1 VPGLPP
7 TPAFDG
13 VALDLM
19 TVPVGAKFGRIHR
32 KALPDPLGFGKN
44 PSRFSDPRQRTE
56 ANRFGVLYLGS
67 SLKVCFLETMLRDD
81 RDGIVGQ
88 IAIAESELD
97 DRRYAEIRVGQA
109 LRLLDLTGDGPVRM
123 GIPSD
128 VARGRRQALA
138 RKWSVAFHE
147 HPAQVDG
154 IAYPSRLNGEIN
166 LAIYDRAVAKL
177 ELFRAQDLKRAAG
190 LPEVLDD
197 CLVALL

>member
-1 VPGLPP
+1 
-7 TPAFDG
+7 
-13 VALDLM
+13 M
-19 TVPVGAKFGRIHR
+19 GAKFGRIHR
-32 KALPDPLGFGKN
+32 KTFRNPLGFGKN
-44 PSRFSDPRQRTE
+44 PSRFSDPSRRVQR
-56 ANRFGVLYLGS
+56 NRFGVLYLGS

-97 DRRYAEIRVGQA
+97 DRRYAEIRVGQP

-147 HPAQVDG
+147 HPQQLDG
-154 IAYPSRLNGEIN
+154 IVYPSRLNGETN
-166 LAIYDRAVAKL
+166 LAIYGRAVGKL
-177 ELFRAQDLKRAAG
+177 ELWHAQDLKRAAG
-190 LPEVLDD
+190 LADVLDD
-197 CLVALL
+197 FLVALL

>member
-7 TPAFDG
+7 TPAFDR

-19 TVPVGAKFGRIHR
+19 TVPVGATFGRIHR
-32 KALPDPLGFGKN
+32 KTFPDPLGFGKN
-44 PSRFSDPRQRTE
+44 PSRFSDPRRRTE

-97 DRRYAEIRVGQA
+97 DRRFSEIRVREP
-109 LRLLDLTGDGPVRM
+109 LRLLDLTGDGLVRM

-138 RKWSVAFHE
+138 RKWSVVFHE

-154 IAYPSRLNGEIN
+154 IVYLSRLNGETN
-166 LAIYDRAVAKL
+166 MAIYGRSVGKL
-177 ELFRAQDLKRAAG
+177 DLLREQDLKCAVE
-190 LPEVLDD
+190 LPGVLDD
-197 CLVALL
+197 FLVALF

>member
-1 VPGLPP
+1 
-7 TPAFDG
+7 
-13 VALDLM
+13 M

-32 KALPDPLGFGKN
+32 KTFPDPLGFGKN
-44 PSRFSDPRQRTE
+44 PSRFSDPRRRTE
-56 ANRFGVLYLGS
+56 ASRFGVLYLGS

-97 DRRYAEIRVGQA
+97 DRRYAEIRVREA

-128 VARGRRQALA
+128 VASGRRQTLS

-147 HPAQVDG
+147 HPQQPDG
-154 IAYPSRLNGEIN
+154 IVYRVPKCFCEPSYPGRSTEDQFVYRLNCC
-166 LAIYDRAVAKL
+166 
-177 ELFRAQDLKRAAG
+177 ELFLSEVRLPRFLKG
-190 LPEVLDD
+190 PP
-197 CLVALL
+197 

>member
-13 VALDLM
+13 VALDIM
-19 TVPVGAKFGRIHR
+19 TVPVGAKYGRIHR
-32 KALPDPLGFGKN
+32 KTFPDPLGLGKS
-44 PSRFSDPRQRTE
+44 PSRFSDPRRRTE

-67 SLKVCFLETMLRDD
+67 SLKVCFLETMLRDE

-88 IAIAESELD
+88 IEIAESELD
-97 DRRYAEIRVGQA
+97 NRRYAEIQVNQA

-128 VARGRRQALA
+128 VARSRRQVLA

-154 IAYPSRLNGEIN
+154 IVYPSRLNGETN
-166 LAIYDRAVAKL
+166 LAIYGRAVGKL
-177 ELFRAQDLKRAAG
+177 ELLRAQNLKRAAG
-190 LPEVLDD
+190 LPDVLDD
-197 CLVALL
+197 FLVALL

>member
-1 VPGLPP
+1 MPSLPP
-7 TPAFDG
+7 PPVFDS
-13 VALDLM
+13 VALDL
-19 TVPVGAKFGRIHR
+19 TTIPVGAKFGRIHR
-32 KALPDPLGFGKN
+32 KTLPDPLGFGKN
-44 PSRFSDPRQRTE
+44 PSRFSDPRRRAE
-56 ANRFGVLYLGS
+56 ASRFGVLYLGS

-97 DRRYAEIRVGQA
+97 DRRYSEIRVREP

-138 RKWSVAFHE
+138 RKWSVAFYE

-154 IAYPSRLNGEIN
+154 IVYPSRLNGETN
-166 LAIYDRAVAKL
+166 LAIYGRAVGKL
-177 ELFRAQDLKRAAG
+177 ELFREQHLKRASG
-190 LPEVLDD
+190 LPSVLDD
-197 CLVALL
+197 FQVALL

>member
-1 VPGLPP
+1 MPGLPP

-19 TVPVGAKFGRIHR
+19 TVPVGAKFGRIYR
-32 KALPDPLGFGKN
+32 KTFPDPLGFRKN
-44 PSRFSDPRQRTE
+44 PSRFNDPRRRTDV
-56 ANRFGVLYLGS
+56 NRFGVLYLGS
-67 SLKVCFLETMLRDD
+67 SLKVCFLETMLRDE

-88 IAIAESELD
+88 IELAESELD
-97 DRRYAEIRVGQA
+97 DRRYADIQINQA

-128 VARGRRQALA
+128 VARGSRQGLA

-154 IAYPSRLNGEIN
+154 IVYPSRLNGETN
-166 LAIYDRAVAKL
+166 LAIYGRAVGKL
-177 ELFRAQDLKRAAG
+177 ELLRAQNLKRAAG
-190 LPEVLDD
+190 LPDVLDD
-197 CLVALL
+197 FLVALL

>member
-1 VPGLPP
+1 MPGLPP
-7 TPAFDG
+7 PPAFDG

-32 KALPDPLGFGKN
+32 KTFPDPLGFGKN
-44 PSRFSDPRQRTE
+44 PSRFSDPRRRAE
-56 ANRFGVLYLGS
+56 ADRFGVLYLGS
-67 SLKVCFLETMLRDD
+67 SLKVCFLETMLRDE

-97 DRRYAEIRVGQA
+97 DRRYAEIRVSQA
-109 LRLLDLTGDGPVRM
+109 LRLLDLSGDGPVRM

-147 HPAQVDG
+147 HPQQPDG
-154 IAYPSRLNGEIN
+154 IVYPSRLNGETN
-166 LAIYDRAVAKL
+166 LAIYGRAVGKL
-177 ELFRAQDLKRAAG
+177 ELLRAHELKCAAG
-190 LPEVLDD
+190 LPDVLDEF
-197 CLVALL
+197 LVALL